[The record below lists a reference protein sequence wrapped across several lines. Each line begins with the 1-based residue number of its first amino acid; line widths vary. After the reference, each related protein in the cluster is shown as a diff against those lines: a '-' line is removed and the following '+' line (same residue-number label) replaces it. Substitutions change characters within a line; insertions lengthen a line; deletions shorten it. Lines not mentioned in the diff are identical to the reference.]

1 VVVTEMRCVM
11 VGSQL
16 QASTTMGVS
25 SDRALA
31 PGNIPIVVVGH
42 GETPLSDIAS

>member
-1 VVVTEMRCVM
+1 M

-16 QASTTMGVS
+16 QASMTMGVS

-42 GETPLSDIAS
+42 GETLLSDKASREVVI